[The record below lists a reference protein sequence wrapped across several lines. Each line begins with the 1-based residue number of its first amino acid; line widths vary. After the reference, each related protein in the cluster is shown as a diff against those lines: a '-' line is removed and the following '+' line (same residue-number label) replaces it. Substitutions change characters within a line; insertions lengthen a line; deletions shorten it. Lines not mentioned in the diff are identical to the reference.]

1 MKPVRRASVA
11 APAASRDAVLTKAT
25 LRSASLLGLSG
36 AALARVIG
44 TSEATVSRIANGEKT
59 LEAGTKPAELAA
71 LLVRAYRSLDA
82 VVGNSDEQRR
92 AWMTSFN
99 RGLNAIP
106 REAILTA
113 EGLVRVVTYLDAAR
127 APV

>member
-1 MKPVRRASVA
+1 VKPVRHASA
-11 APAASRDAVLTKAT
+11 AVPAASRDAVLTKAV
-25 LRSASLLGLSG
+25 LRSAALLGLNG

-59 LEAGTKPAELAA
+59 LEGGTKPAELAA

-92 AWMTSFN
+92 AWMGSFN
-99 RGLNAIP
+99 RGLNAVP
-106 REAILTA
+106 KEAILTA

>member
-1 MKPVRRASVA
+1 MRSARHPTPAVA
-11 APAASRDAVLTKAT
+11 PSRDVVLTKAT

-36 AALARVIG
+36 AALAKVIG
-44 TSEATVSRIANGEKT
+44 TSEATISRIASGDRT
-59 LEAGTKPAELAA
+59 LESGTKAAELAA
-71 LLVRAYRSLDA
+71 LLIRAYRSLDA

-92 AWMTSFN
+92 AWMSSFN
-99 RGLNAIP
+99 HGLNAVP
-106 REAILTA
+106 REAILSV

>member
-1 MKPVRRASVA
+1 
-11 APAASRDAVLTKAT
+11 VLTKAT

-36 AALARVIG
+36 AALAKVIG
-44 TSEATVSRIANGEKT
+44 TSEATISRIASGEKT
-59 LEAGTKPAELAA
+59 LESGTKAAELAA
-71 LLVRAYRSLDA
+71 LLIRAYRSLDA

-92 AWMTSFN
+92 AWMSSFN
-99 RGLNAIP
+99 HGLNAVP
-106 REAILTA
+106 REAILGV